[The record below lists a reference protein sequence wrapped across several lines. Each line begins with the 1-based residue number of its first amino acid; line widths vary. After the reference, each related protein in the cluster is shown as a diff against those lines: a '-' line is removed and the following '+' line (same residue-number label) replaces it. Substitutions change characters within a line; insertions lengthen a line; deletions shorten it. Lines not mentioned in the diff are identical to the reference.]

1 MYLEIEK
8 SWKGTG
14 GKVKMPVSK
23 KRKKKVAVVQQG
35 KKGQNS
41 SMIRYICMNC
51 GAQEE
56 IPLEVVRT
64 FDEMDQSNI
73 NEPPQFDCES
83 CGGLMRPE
91 RYISVYGKVFEYKKD
106 SD

>member
-1 MYLEIEK
+1 MEE
-8 SWKGTG
+8 
-14 GKVKMPVSK
+14 
-23 KRKKKVAVVQQG
+23 
-35 KKGQNS
+35 
-41 SMIRYICMNC
+41 MISYKCLKC
-51 GAQEE
+51 GIAEN
-56 IPLEVVRT
+56 IPREVVEY

-91 RYISVYGKVFEYKKD
+91 RYVSIFGKVFEYKKD

>member
-1 MYLEIEK
+1 
-8 SWKGTG
+8 
-14 GKVKMPVSK
+14 MPVSK
-23 KRKKKVAVVQQG
+23 KRKKKTQDANQRKQAINQPIV
-35 KKGQNS
+35 
-41 SMIRYICMNC
+41 RYICTSC
-51 GAQEE
+51 GAEEE
-56 IPLEVVRT
+56 IPLSVVKT

-91 RYISVYGKVFEYKKD
+91 KYTSIFGKVFEYKRG

>member
-1 MYLEIEK
+1 
-8 SWKGTG
+8 
-14 GKVKMPVSK
+14 MPVSK
-23 KRKKKVAVVQQG
+23 KRKKKTDEVQYR
-35 KKGQNS
+35 KKERNS
-41 SMIRYICMNC
+41 SMIHYICTNC

-56 IPLEVVRT
+56 IPIDVVKT

-91 RYISVYGKVFEYKKD
+91 KYISVFGKVFEYKKN

>member
-1 MYLEIEK
+1 MYLENEK
-8 SWKGTG
+8 SLKGTG

-23 KRKKKVAVVQQG
+23 KRKKKVEAVQQG
-35 KKGQNS
+35 KKGRNS
-41 SMIRYICMNC
+41 SMIRYICTNC
-51 GAQEE
+51 ESEEE
-56 IPLEVVRT
+56 IPLDVVKT

-91 RYISVYGKVFEYKKD
+91 RYVSIFGKVFEYKKD

>member
-1 MYLEIEK
+1 MYLENEK
-8 SWKGTG
+8 TQKGTD

-23 KRKKKVAVVQQG
+23 KRKKKTEVVQQG
-35 KKGQNS
+35 RKEQNS
-41 SMIRYICMNC
+41 SMIRYICTNC
-51 GAQEE
+51 GTSEE
-56 IPLEVVRT
+56 IPLDVVKT

-91 RYISVYGKVFEYKKD
+91 KYISVFGKVFEYKKD

>member
-1 MYLEIEK
+1 MYLENEE
-8 SWKGTG
+8 SLKGTG

-23 KRKKKVAVVQQG
+23 KRKKKAPVVQQG
-35 KKGQNS
+35 KTGQNS
-41 SMIRYICMNC
+41 AMIRYICTNC
-51 GAQEE
+51 GADEE
-56 IPLEVVRT
+56 IPLDVVKT

-73 NEPPQFDCES
+73 NEPPQFNCEL

-91 RYISVYGKVFEYKKD
+91 RYISVFGKVFEYKKD

>member
-1 MYLEIEK
+1 
-8 SWKGTG
+8 
-14 GKVKMPVSK
+14 MPVSK
-23 KRKKKVAVVQQG
+23 KRKKKTDEVQQV
-35 KKGQNS
+35 KKERNS
-41 SMIRYICMNC
+41 STIRYICTTC
-51 GAQEE
+51 GSSEE
-56 IPLEVVRT
+56 IPLDVVKT

-91 RYISVYGKVFEYKKD
+91 KYISVFGKVFQYKKD

>member
-1 MYLEIEK
+1 
-8 SWKGTG
+8 
-14 GKVKMPVSK
+14 MPVSK
-23 KRKKKVAVVQQG
+23 KRKKRVEVVQQG

-41 SMIRYICMNC
+41 SMIRYICTNC

-56 IPLEVVRT
+56 IPLDVVKT

-73 NEPPQFDCES
+73 SEPPQFDCES

-91 RYISVYGKVFEYKKD
+91 RYISVFGKVFEYKKD

>member
-1 MYLEIEK
+1 
-8 SWKGTG
+8 
-14 GKVKMPVSK
+14 MPVSK

-56 IPLEVVRT
+56 IPLEVVVVR
-64 FDEMDQSNI
+64 QI
-73 NEPPQFDCES
+73 
-83 CGGLMRPE
+83 
-91 RYISVYGKVFEYKKD
+91 I
-106 SD
+106 